1 MERER
6 VAAEERE
13 REAAIEQARREAEE
27 EEARRSCTP
36 GAAALSWDASTTCAA
51 TRPSGA
57 PDSRG
62 AGGCPQEA
70 GGGGGA
76 EAGARAP
83 KGARERRGRRER
95 GALWDVPATRLRRA
109 VSQAREKELEE
120 KEALARLAAREQAG
134 KWAPNHL
141 ERTRL
146 HDVACEMAGRQVVGG
161 GRRRR
166 GAPRPADGQGGRR
179 RQAGAVNGVSSHVQL
194 RTGAR
199 RRQVRGQAEAGGAR
213 APRRRRAAAAV

>member
-27 EEARRSCTP
+27 EEARRSCSP

-57 PDSRG
+57 PDPRG

-95 GALWDVPATRLRRA
+95 DALWDVPATCLRRA

-134 KWAPNHL
+134 KWAPTHTS
-141 ERTRL
+141 RD
-146 HDVACEMAGRQVVGG
+146 HDSTTWLATWQVGKSWAADDDDEELPDLQMAKAVGG
-161 GRRRR
+161 DK
-166 GAPRPADGQGGRR
+166 PE
-179 RQAGAVNGVSSHVQL
+179 L
-194 RTGAR
+194 
-199 RRQVRGQAEAGGAR
+199 
-213 APRRRRAAAAV
+213 